1 MITFFNTTPIA
12 HPIKV
17 TTIINTLLGI
27 KIIPKYTKN
36 NTTII
41 TINWTFFF
49 IVKSERTC
57 KYNNPI
63 NIATKAKSKPRDLGS
78 LTIPPNNAPATDEV
92 NHVK

>member
-1 MITFFNTTPIA
+1 MITFFITTPIA

-17 TTIINTLLGI
+17 TTIINILLGI

-36 NTTII
+36 NTKTI

-49 IVKSERTC
+49 IVKSERTY

-63 NIATKAKSKPRDLGS
+63 NIATKAKSKPNDLES
-78 LTIPPNNAPATDEV
+78 LTTPPNTAPATDEAT
-92 NHVK
+92 HVK